1 MYKLKACIIYNN
13 FANKGENGGL
23 LCRIRTKIRVI
34 RTKTLRITTRT
45 TARTAK
51 TIRIVRI
58 IRIVKIIRTA
68 KTPDKHNL
76 KSAVVFRQP
85 IYLNNGR
92 NT

>member
-1 MYKLKACIIYNN
+1 MQIISMYKLKACIIYNN

-58 IRIVKIIRTA
+58 IRTA

>member
-1 MYKLKACIIYNN
+1 MQIISMYKLKAYIIFNN

-58 IRIVKIIRTA
+58 IRTA